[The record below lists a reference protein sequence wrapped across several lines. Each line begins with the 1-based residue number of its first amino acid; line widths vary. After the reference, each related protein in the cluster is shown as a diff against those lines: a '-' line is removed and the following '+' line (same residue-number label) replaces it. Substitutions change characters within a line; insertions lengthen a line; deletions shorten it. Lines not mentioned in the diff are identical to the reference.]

1 MEWWIAYLLLGLFVG
16 LFAGMLGIGGGMLL
30 VPLLVFMY
38 SAQDFPADR
47 TLHLALGTSLTT
59 IVFTSMSS
67 IRAHHLRGAVRWD
80 IFRRAAAGL
89 VIGTILGAFL
99 ADWLD
104 ARLLAIVFVI
114 FVSYSATQM
123 LLDVKPKPSRKLPG
137 PVGMAAGSGVVG
149 VISSLVGAGGGVVSI
164 PLMVMCNVEMRNA
177 VGTSAALGFP
187 IALAGALAYTYTGL
201 GEPNLPP
208 MSLGYVYLPAL
219 IGIVIGTF
227 VTVPL
232 GARLAHSMPVARL
245 KKIFA
250 VILFVLAARML
261 WSIFSDL

>member
-1 MEWWIAYLLLGLFVG
+1 MDWWISYLLLGLFVG

-47 TLHLALGTSLTT
+47 VLHLALGTSLTT
-59 IVFTSMSS
+59 IVFTSLSS
-67 IRAHHLRGAVRWD
+67 IRAHHKRGAVRWD

-89 VIGTILGAFL
+89 VIGTFFGAFI

-104 ARLLAIVFVI
+104 SRYLAIVFVI

-123 LLDVKPKPSRKLPG
+123 ILDKKPEPSRRLPG
-137 PVGMAAGSGVVG
+137 PAGMAAGSGVVG

-164 PLMVMCNVEMRNA
+164 PLMVMCNVPIRNA
-177 VGTSAALGFP
+177 VGTSAALGLP
-187 IALAGALAYTYTGL
+187 IALAGAAGYAYTGL
-201 GEPNLPP
+201 GEHGLPP
-208 MSLGYVYLPAL
+208 MTLGYIYLPAL

-227 VTVPL
+227 VTVPV
-232 GARLAHSMPVARL
+232 GARLAHTMPVTRL
-245 KKIFA
+245 KRIFA
-250 VILFVLAARML
+250 FILFALAAKML
-261 WSIFSDL
+261 WSVFAG

>member
-1 MEWWIAYLLLGLFVG
+1 MDWWIIYLLLGLVVG

-30 VPLLVFMY
+30 VPLLVFMF

-47 TLHLALGTSLTT
+47 VLHLALGTSLTT
-59 IVFTSMSS
+59 IVFTSLSS
-67 IRAHHLRGAVRWD
+67 IRAHHAHGAVRWD

-89 VIGTILGAFL
+89 VIGTLLGAFI

-104 ARLLAIVFVI
+104 SRFLAVVFVV

-123 LLDVKPKPSRKLPG
+123 ILNKKPSPTRRLPG
-137 PVGMAAGSGVVG
+137 AAGMFAGSGGVG
-149 VISSLVGAGGGVVSI
+149 VVSSLVGAGGGVVSI
-164 PLMVMCNVEMRNA
+164 PLMVLCNVPMRNA
-177 VGTSAALGFP
+177 VGTSAALGLP
-187 IALAGALAYTYTGL
+187 IALAGTLGYVFTGL
-201 GEPNLPP
+201 GEPGLPP

-232 GARLAHSMPVARL
+232 GAWLAHSMPVKQL
-245 KKIFA
+245 KQVFA
-250 VILFVLAARML
+250 LILFALAARML
-261 WSIFSDL
+261 WSVFAG

>member
-30 VPLLVFMY
+30 VPLLVFMF
-38 SAQDFPADR
+38 SAQDFPPDR
-47 TLHLALGTSLTT
+47 TLHLALGTSLST
-59 IVFTSMSS
+59 IVFTSLSS
-67 IRAHHLRGAVRWD
+67 IRAHHMRGAVRWD
-80 IFRRAAAGL
+80 IVRRAAAGL
-89 VIGTILGAFL
+89 VIGTVLGAFL

-104 ARLLAIVFVI
+104 GRLLAIVFVVFI
-114 FVSYSATQM
+114 SYSATQM
-123 LLDVKPKPSRKLPG
+123 LLDVKPKPSRRLPG
-137 PVGMAAGSGVVG
+137 KVGMAVGSGMVG

-164 PLMVMCNVEMRNA
+164 PLMVMCNVDMRNA

-187 IALAGALAYTYTGL
+187 IALAGTLAYIYTGL

-208 MSLGYVYLPAL
+208 MSLGYIYLPAL
-219 IGIVIGTF
+219 ISVVIGTF

-232 GARLAHSMPVARL
+232 GAHLAHSMPVARL

-250 VILFVLAARML
+250 VILFLLAARML
-261 WSIFSDL
+261 WSIFSG

>member
-38 SAQDFPADR
+38 SAQDFSADR

-89 VIGTILGAFL
+89 VVGTILGAFL

-123 LLDVKPKPSRKLPG
+123 LLDVKPKPTRRLPG
-137 PVGMAAGSGVVG
+137 PAGMAAGSGLVG

-164 PLMVMCNVEMRNA
+164 PLMVMCNVDMRNA

-187 IALAGALAYTYTGL
+187 IALAGALAYTYTGF
-201 GEPNLPP
+201 GEQHLPP

-232 GARLAHSMPVARL
+232 GARLAHSMPVGRL

-261 WSIFSDL
+261 WSIFSG

>member
-1 MEWWIAYLLLGLFVG
+1 LEWWIAYLLLGLFVG

-30 VPLLVFMY
+30 VPLLVFMF

-47 TLHLALGTSLTT
+47 TLHLALGTSLST
-59 IVFTSMSS
+59 IVFTSLSS
-67 IRAHHLRGAVRWD
+67 IRAHHMRGAVRWD
-80 IFRRAAAGL
+80 IVRRAAVRRAAAGL
-89 VIGTILGAFL
+89 VIGTVIGAFL

-104 ARLLAIVFVI
+104 ARLLAIVFVVFI
-114 FVSYSATQM
+114 SYSAAQM
-123 LLDVKPKPSRKLPG
+123 LLDVKPKPSRRLPG
-137 PVGMAAGSGVVG
+137 KVGMAAGSGMVG

-164 PLMVMCNVEMRNA
+164 PLMVMCNVDMRNA

-187 IALAGALAYTYTGL
+187 IALAGTLAYIYTGL

-219 IGIVIGTF
+219 IGVVIGTF

-232 GARLAHSMPVARL
+232 GAHLAHSMPVARL

-250 VILFVLAARML
+250 VIL
-261 WSIFSDL
+261 

>member
-1 MEWWIAYLLLGLFVG
+1 LEWWTAYLLLGLFVG

-30 VPLLVFMY
+30 VPLLVFMF
-38 SAQDFPADR
+38 SAQDFPAGR

-59 IVFTSMSS
+59 IVFTSLSS
-67 IRAHHLRGAVRWD
+67 IRAHHMRGAVRWD
-80 IFRRAAAGL
+80 IVRGAAAGL
-89 VIGTILGAFL
+89 VLGTVFGAFL

-104 ARLLAIVFVI
+104 ARLLAVVFVI

-123 LLDVKPKPSRKLPG
+123 LLDVKPKPTRRLPG
-137 PVGMAAGSGVVG
+137 TAGMAAGSGIIG

-164 PLMVMCNVEMRNA
+164 PLMIMCNVEMRNA

-201 GEPNLPP
+201 GEQSLPP

-227 VTVPL
+227 VTVPI
-232 GARLAHSMPVARL
+232 GAHFAHSMPVARL

-250 VILFVLAARML
+250 VILFLLAARML
-261 WSIFSDL
+261 WSIFSG

>member
-1 MEWWIAYLLLGLFVG
+1 MDWWISYLLLGLFVG

-47 TLHLALGTSLTT
+47 VLHLALGTSLTT
-59 IVFTSMSS
+59 IVFTSLSS
-67 IRAHHLRGAVRWD
+67 IRAHHKRSAVRWD

-89 VIGTILGAFL
+89 VIGTFFGAFI

-104 ARLLAIVFVI
+104 SRYLAIVFVI

-123 LLDVKPKPSRKLPG
+123 VLDKKPEPSRRLPG
-137 PVGMAAGSGVVG
+137 PAGMAAGAGVVG

-164 PLMVMCNVEMRNA
+164 PLMVMCNVPMRNA

-187 IALAGALAYTYTGL
+187 IALAGAAGYAYTGL
-201 GEPNLPP
+201 GEQNLPA
-208 MSLGYVYLPAL
+208 MSLGYIYLPAL
-219 IGIVIGTF
+219 AAIVIGTF
-227 VTVPL
+227 VTVPV
-232 GARLAHSMPVARL
+232 GARLAHTMPVARL
-245 KKIFA
+245 KRIFA
-250 VILFVLAARML
+250 LILFALAAKML
-261 WSIFSDL
+261 WSVFAG

>member
-1 MEWWIAYLLLGLFVG
+1 MDWWIIYLLLGLVVG

-30 VPLLVFMY
+30 VPLLVFMF

-47 TLHLALGTSLTT
+47 VLHLALGTSLTT
-59 IVFTSMSS
+59 IVFTSLSS
-67 IRAHHLRGAVRWD
+67 IRAHHAHGAVRWD

-89 VIGTILGAFL
+89 VIGTLLGAFI

-104 ARLLAIVFVI
+104 SRFLAVVFVV

-123 LLDVKPKPSRKLPG
+123 ILNKKPSPTRRLPG
-137 PVGMAAGSGVVG
+137 AAGMFAGSGGVG
-149 VISSLVGAGGGVVSI
+149 VVSSLVGAGGGVVSI
-164 PLMVMCNVEMRNA
+164 PLMVLCNVPMRNA
-177 VGTSAALGFP
+177 VGTSAALGLP
-187 IALAGALAYTYTGL
+187 IALAGTVGYVFTGL
-201 GEPNLPP
+201 GEPGLPA

-232 GARLAHSMPVARL
+232 GAWLAHSMPVKQL
-245 KKIFA
+245 KQVFA
-250 VILFVLAARML
+250 LILFALAARML
-261 WSIFSDL
+261 WSVFAG